1 MEDQRAAFRDIDTLD
16 TFSENGLIEFIQA
29 QYIGADLLQDLI
41 RDLLGVADFRFSLTL
56 VADPQICS
64 QEPFV

>member
-41 RDLLGVADFRFSLTL
+41 RDLLGVAAFAFLFL
-56 VADPQICS
+56 LP
-64 QEPFV
+64 